1 MTEVDSS
8 LEARCKSLQ
17 TPPVVDIAIAIEFAH
32 DALRAARAD
41 LAIAVLQPLCEL
53 SAPAPQQAQV
63 WQALGCAY
71 RDEQRMAEATAAM
84 ARAAALLPED
94 PEAAL
99 SYAQICF
106 TSGLPAAGLFARARQ
121 LAPDHLG
128 VTRLTAI
135 ALEAEGEREAAEAI
149 LIRALAANPD
159 WLEGHQSLTT
169 MRWTRG
175 QRTDFAFSYAEA
187 CRAQPRNLAL
197 RLAWFYT
204 LAMLRDWEAAT
215 AVLDEG
221 ERALGEGKAFTLAR
235 LFVASETGA
244 QDQTEA
250 LLQQTESVMDAG
262 VELCRIRH
270 YLRTRQ
276 LAKAEAVGL
285 RLSRSSAART
295 AWPYLSVIWR
305 LRADPRAQWL
315 DGSPPYISTFDLPL
329 SSIEL
334 TELAALLRLL
344 HTARAPYLEQSV
356 RGGTQTD
363 RPLFFRHEPIIARSK
378 DMIVEAVRAYIAGLP
393 AHDAAHPLLGAARMP
408 QGPVLFAGSWSV
420 RLQAQ
425 GFHVSHTHPLG
436 WISSALYVALPEAAQ
451 LGATPAGWIQFG
463 TPPPELELEL
473 APYAR
478 IEPKVGRLVL
488 FPSTMWHSTIPFDQ
502 GERLV
507 VAFDVAL
514 PRDVVS

>member
-17 TPPVVDIAIAIEFAH
+17 TPPVVDIAVAIEFAH

-41 LAIAVLQPLCEL
+41 LAIALLQPLCEL
-53 SAPAPQQAQV
+53 SAPAPQQAHV

-221 ERALGEGKAFTLAR
+221 ERAHGETKAFRLAR
-235 LFVASETGA
+235 LLVASETGV

-250 LLQQTESVMDAG
+250 LIQQTESVVDAG
-262 VELCRIRH
+262 VDICRIRH
-270 YLRTRQ
+270 YLRTMQ
-276 LAKAEAVGL
+276 LAKAEAAGL
-285 RLSRSSAART
+285 RLSHSPAARL

-305 LRADPRAQWL
+305 LRGDPQAQWL
-315 DGSPPYISTFDLPL
+315 DGAPPCIKSFDLPL
-329 SSIEL
+329 SSREL
-334 TELAALLRLL
+334 MELAALLRKL

-363 RPLFFRHEPIIARSK
+363 RPLFFRQEPIIARTK
-378 DMIVEAVRAYIAGLP
+378 AVVVEAVRSYIAALP
-393 AHDAAHPLLGAARMP
+393 AHDASHPLLGEARESP
-408 QGPVLFAGSWSV
+408 GELLFAGSWSV

-425 GFHVSHTHPLG
+425 GFHVSHTHPMG
-436 WISSALYVALPEAAQ
+436 WISSALYVALPEPAQMGAA
-451 LGATPAGWIQFG
+451 PAGWLQFG
-463 TPPPELELEL
+463 TPPLELGLDL
-473 APYAR
+473 APYAQ
-478 IEPKVGRLVL
+478 IEPEVGRLVL
-488 FPSTMWHSTIPFDQ
+488 FPSTLWHSTVPFDR

-507 VAFDVAL
+507 VAFDVSA
-514 PRDVVS
+514 PR